1 MRILHLIP
9 TLGGGGAERQL
20 SLLAPS
26 LARAGMEVHV
36 GFHKVGIHASTMEKA
51 GVVMHELYA
60 AGSHHPAIA
69 WRTAGLVRRLRPDI
83 VQTWLLQMDVVGGLA
98 ALACRVPLIL
108 SERSSQP
115 VNGPGWKA
123 RARRLVGSRAAAIV
137 ANSYAGAECWRSAVP
152 EQRRYVVR
160 NAVVITPSAMAPP
173 SPAQHLRRGPH
184 VLFAGRFSAEKGIR
198 CMLEAMF
205 RVAHAR
211 PEALFILF
219 GEGPE
224 RAEAEQRVV
233 TAGLAKR
240 FTFAGYTNQLGWW
253 MSKASVCV
261 SASRF
266 EGNPNVVLEAAA
278 VGCPLVLSDIPSH
291 RELFGDDCA
300 LFAHSDSPE
309 YFASLIIQAMDL
321 PGAAQIR
328 AQTARAAT
336 NCYNLETVTQAWLR
350 VYRSVTPQV

>member
-69 WRTAGLVRRLRPDI
+69 WRTAGLVRRLSPDI

-115 VNGPGWKA
+115 VNGPGWKT
-123 RARRLVGSRAAAIV
+123 RIRRLVGSRAAAIV
-137 ANSYAGAECWRSAVP
+137 ANSYAGAECWRSEVS

>member
-36 GFHKVGIHASTMEKA
+36 GFHKVGIHATTMERA

-115 VNGPGWKA
+115 VNGTGWKT
-123 RARRLVGSRAAAIV
+123 RARRFVGSRAAAIV
-137 ANSYAGAECWRSAVP
+137 ANSYAGAECWRSEVP

-173 SPAQHLRRGPH
+173 STAQHLSRGPH
-184 VLFAGRFSAEKGIR
+184 VLFAGRFSPEKGIR

-233 TAGLAKR
+233 AAGLAQR
-240 FTFAGYTNQLGWW
+240 FTFAGYTDQLGWW

-300 LFAHSDSPE
+300 LFAHSNSPE
-309 YFASLIIQAMDL
+309 YFAKLILQAMDL

-328 AQTARAAT
+328 AQTARAVT